1 MTVTDAQLSTMS
13 EAGPGDAVGRRVS
26 CDGERGTV
34 RYVGK
39 VPPTAGIWLGVE
51 WDNPERGK
59 HDGTH
64 EGVQYFKCSHPT
76 GGSFVRP
83 RKASFGVDFLTALRQ
98 RYDMEMEQDSA
109 EELKIAN
116 KPVELVGFETVCQKL
131 SQLNSLEAVSLQGS
145 EVAGAG
151 PDNEIQQNTP
161 NILSLDLSESLLAS
175 WDDVASI
182 TWQLIKLREL
192 QLSYNRLHMPA
203 NPACLSHCFASLK
216 VLVLNSTGITWSEVL
231 VCAPMWP
238 VLEKLCLSSNAIT
251 VLQKPVDVLQSLSLL
266 DLSKNPLAGGDEL
279 QNIAHLP
286 KLEKLILSNTGLS
299 SIRFNDVGP
308 GCKTSMFPSLKCL
321 VVENNNI
328 SEWSFVNELEKLPNL
343 QQLSCFNNPLMTAG
357 KSPET
362 VRQLIIAKVGGLQ
375 LLNKSKIQPVERRGA
390 ELDYRKMFGR
400 VWLECGGDRDP
411 ERDRPSRAFAAEHPR
426 FRTLIQKYG
435 APEEGELKQ
444 QQPFALKNQLLTI
457 TFVCPDVTEKKPIEK
472 KLPDSMNIQKVK
484 GLLFRL
490 LKVPGAELRLSYT
503 SSKMEGKEI
512 EIDND
517 LKPLQ
522 FYSIEDGDRVLVR
535 WS

>member
-1 MTVTDAQLSTMS
+1 MTVTDAQLSAMS

-34 RYVGK
+34 HYVGK

-76 GGSFVRP
+76 GGSFIRP
-83 RKASFGVDFLTALRQ
+83 RKASFGVEFLTALRQ
-98 RYDMEMEQDSA
+98 RYEMEMEQDSA

-182 TWQLIKLREL
+182 TRQLIKLREL
-192 QLSYNRLHMPA
+192 QLSYNRLRMPA

-216 VLVLNSTGITWSEVL
+216 VLVLNNTGITWSESSSKSMNENNSSCTTLIIHFHTHTFVVNIL
-231 VCAPMWP
+231 F
-238 VLEKLCLSSNAIT
+238 LSSLVEQETTKGSCSCDLFAIY
-251 VLQKPVDVLQSLSLL
+251 
-266 DLSKNPLAGGDEL
+266 
-279 QNIAHLP
+279 
-286 KLEKLILSNTGLS
+286 
-299 SIRFNDVGP
+299 
-308 GCKTSMFPSLKCL
+308 CMCPSF
-321 VVENNNI
+321 
-328 SEWSFVNELEKLPNL
+328 WSFVNELEKLPNL

-362 VRQLIIAKVGGLQ
+362 VRQLIIAKIGGLQ

-400 VWLECGGDRDP
+400 MWLESGGDRDP
-411 ERDRPSRAFAAEHPR
+411 ERDHPSQAFVAEHPR
-426 FRTLIQKYG
+426 FQTLIQKYG